1 MLVLTRKHNETLH
14 IGDDIVI
21 TIVRARGSSIRIGIE
36 APKNVTIQRGELVG
50 QPAKQVAAPESLPV
64 IKHIGDAAPSA
75 KKIEHSKKPAT
86 AGQPVQSKTAAGSGP
101 LSKFLTAVP
110 KVQLATAS

>member
-36 APKNVTIQRGELVG
+36 APKEINIQRGELIG
-50 QPAKQVAAPESLPV
+50 KPTKQVAAPKST
-64 IKHIGDAAPSA
+64 DAM
-75 KKIEHSKKPAT
+75 KPT
-86 AGQPVQSKTAAGSGP
+86 SDGSEKLGQSENAAGAGP
-101 LSKFLTAVP
+101 LSKFLKVFP
-110 KVQLATAS
+110 KVELATAS

>member
-36 APKNVTIQRGELVG
+36 APKDINIQRGELIG
-50 QPAKQVAAPESLPV
+50 KPKKQVAAPQSPETT
-64 IKHIGDAAPSA
+64 
-75 KKIEHSKKPAT
+75 KKVGYEELLGK
-86 AGQPVQSKTAAGSGP
+86 QPVQSEKPGQSGKIGQSESTAGSGP
-101 LSKFLTAVP
+101 LSKFLKVFP
-110 KVQLATAS
+110 KVELAQAS